1 MIAHTSDSIVE
12 SLLGQLAGLVW
23 RVENLVVEHRKVQ
36 SETETDGVGG
46 GEVLGS
52 NLGGSFVGLK
62 RHVGGSFALVTNG
75 KLGEV
80 AMVVALPI

>member
-23 RVENLVVEHRKVQ
+23 RVENLVVEHGEVQ
-36 SETETDGVGG
+36 GKAETDRVGG
-46 GEVLGS
+46 GEVLSGD
-52 NLGGSFVGLK
+52 LGGSFIGLK

-80 AMVVALPI
+80 AVVVALPI